1 MFQVINITY
10 ITNLKK
16 RYLKNLL
23 KITKKH
29 IEIQILGTTKENE
42 VKRSILFLFFFLSF
56 LEILPILKHEKLLV
70 FLKIASIIPPLSCDK
85 EKWREKRNKKISK
98 ILFFE
103 QNRSGTIVSYTCM
116 QYCFARNWSS
126 TLIWLFS
133 KLVKDRL

>member
-42 VKRSILFLFFFLSF
+42 VKRSILFFFFFYPFWKF
-56 LEILPILKHEKLLV
+56 L
-70 FLKIASIIPPLSCDK
+70 
-85 EKWREKRNKKISK
+85 
-98 ILFFE
+98 LF
-103 QNRSGTIVSYTCM
+103 
-116 QYCFARNWSS
+116 
-126 TLIWLFS
+126 
-133 KLVKDRL
+133 